1 LESTTTVF
9 PFLAALRGERPTAR
23 PVWIMR
29 QAGRILPEYHKLR
42 QRYSFSDLCQ
52 TPELACQVTLQPIQR
67 FGFDAAILFNDILL
81 PLNPLLAPLGDGFV
95 FTERGPQLERPIRLE
110 QDVAALACPEA
121 ARDLAYV
128 AETIRMIKGELPETP
143 LIGFAGAPLTLA
155 AYLVEGGGSR
165 NHQQL
170 KSMLFNEP
178 DLLQSLLDKL
188 TNQVIDYLRLQIA
201 AGVDAIQLFDSW
213 AGILSPEDYEVFVL
227 PTHQRIFAALQGT
240 GVPRILFVKGSAPF
254 LDQLALAGADAVSLD
269 WTLDLAGVLPK
280 LGDLTLQGNLD
291 PLALFG
297 PPAEIRRRV
306 TAICR
311 AGDRARGHVFSLG
324 HGVLPDTPLA
334 GVEALVQAVRDY
346 RPQPVCNR

>member
-1 LESTTTVF
+1 MESTTTVF
-9 PFLAALRGERPTAR
+9 PFLAALRGERPATR

-29 QAGRILPEYHKLR
+29 QAGRILPEYHELR
-42 QRYSFSDLCQ
+42 KRYSFSDLCQ

-95 FTERGPQLERPIRLE
+95 FTDRGPQLARPVRQE
-110 QDVAALACPEA
+110 QDVAAFAPPAA
-121 ARDLAYV
+121 ARDLAHV
-128 AETIRMIKGELPETP
+128 AEAIRMLKGELNGTP
-143 LIGFAGAPLTLA
+143 LIGFAGAPWTLA

-165 NHQQL
+165 NHQHL
-170 KSMLFNEP
+170 KSMLFNQPE
-178 DLLQSLLDKL
+178 LLQVLLDKL
-188 TNQVIDYLRLQIA
+188 TDQVIDYLRLQIA

-213 AGILSPEDYEVFVL
+213 AGILTPEDYEAFVL
-227 PTHQRIFAALQGT
+227 PTHRRIFAALQT
-240 GVPRILFVKGSAPF
+240 AGVPRILFVKGSAPF
-254 LDQLALAGADAVSLD
+254 LDQLTLAGADAVSLD
-269 WTLDLAGVLPK
+269 WTLDLTSVIPR
-280 LGDLTLQGNLD
+280 LGDLKLQGNLD
-291 PLALFG
+291 PSALFG

-311 AGDRARGHVFSLG
+311 AGDLASGHVFSLG

-346 RPQPVCNR
+346 RPQVS